1 MKSDQTHIRKHH
13 MEQLYH
19 TTQLIGIKDK
29 NITLNKVLKHKTHI
43 EMIATLDYAPGN
55 CNHCQGKQIKYD
67 FQKPSKIP
75 FLEVA
80 GFPSL
85 IRLKKRRFQCKNCRK
100 VTVSETSLVQKNC
113 QISEPLR
120 QKVAQALVNRQAL
133 THIAQDLAI
142 STSTVHRKLKEFTFK
157 EDFSRL
163 PEILSIDEFSYQKG
177 KLAFIAQDFETK
189 KIITI
194 LENRTQTT
202 IRNHFFRYSKEA
214 RNSVKVVTVDM
225 SGSYI
230 PMIPKLFPK
239 AKIVIDRFH
248 IVQHMSRA
256 LNHTRIQLMTQFDK
270 KSLEYRALKYYWKS
284 VLKDSRKLSLN
295 SFRSR
300 TFGETLTPKECLTEI
315 FHLVPELKGYYD
327 LYQFLLFHLQ
337 EKNADYF
344 FDLIEEALPHLNQTF
359 KTALRTILHHKQ
371 HVINAIELPYSNAKL
386 EATNKLI
393 KDIKRNAFGFR
404 NFDNFKKRIFIA
416 LNMQKE
422 KTHFVSS
429 RA

>member
-194 LENRTQTT
+194 LENRTQIT

-327 LYQFLLFHLQ
+327 LYQLLLFHLQ

-359 KTALRTILHHKQ
+359 KTALRTILHYKE
-371 HVINAIELPYSNAKL
+371 HVTNAIELPYSNAKL

>member
-1 MKSDQTHIRKHH
+1 

-194 LENRTQTT
+194 LENRTQIT

-327 LYQFLLFHLQ
+327 LYQLLLFHLQ

-422 KTHFVSS
+422 
-429 RA
+429 AL

>member
-1 MKSDQTHIRKHH
+1 

-194 LENRTQTT
+194 LENRTQIT

-256 LNHTRIQLMTQFDK
+256 LNHTRIQLLTQFDK

-327 LYQFLLFHLQ
+327 LYQLLLFHLQ

>member
-100 VTVSETSLVQKNC
+100 VTVSETSLIQKNC

-230 PMIPKLFPK
+230 PMIPKLFHN

-327 LYQFLLFHLQ
+327 LYQLLLFHLQ

>member
-1 MKSDQTHIRKHH
+1 

-194 LENRTQTT
+194 LENRTQIT

-327 LYQFLLFHLQ
+327 LYQLLLFHLQ

-404 NFDNFKKRIFIA
+404 NFVNC
-416 LNMQKE
+416 
-422 KTHFVSS
+422 SG
-429 RA
+429 

>member
-1 MKSDQTHIRKHH
+1 

-194 LENRTQTT
+194 LENRTQIT

-327 LYQFLLFHLQ
+327 LYQLLLFHLQ

>member
-1 MKSDQTHIRKHH
+1 MG
-13 MEQLYH
+13 QLYH

-100 VTVSETSLVQKNC
+100 VTVSETSLIQKNC

-202 IRNHFFRYSKEA
+202 VRNHFFRYSKEA

-230 PMIPKLFPK
+230 PMIPKLFPN

-256 LNHTRIQLMTQFDK
+256 LNQTRIQLMKPFDK
-270 KSLEYRALKYYWKS
+270 KSLEYHALKYYWKS

>member
-1 MKSDQTHIRKHH
+1 

-327 LYQFLLFHLQ
+327 LYQLLLFHLQ

-404 NFDNFKKRIFIA
+404 NFDNFKKRIFITLKA
-416 LNMQKE
+416 L
-422 KTHFVSS
+422 
-429 RA
+429 

>member
-142 STSTVHRKLKEFTFK
+142 STSTVHRKLKKFTFK

-202 IRNHFFRYSKEA
+202 IRNYFFRYSKEA
-214 RNSVKVVTVDM
+214 RDSVKIVTVDM

-230 PMIPKLFPK
+230 PMIPKLFPN

-256 LNHTRIQLMTQFDK
+256 LNQTRIQLMKPFDK

-300 TFGETLTPKECLTEI
+300 TFGETLTPKKCLTKI

-327 LYQFLLFHLQ
+327 LYQLLLFHLQ

-359 KTALRTILHHKQ
+359 KTALRTILHYKE

>member
-194 LENRTQTT
+194 LENRTQIT

-300 TFGETLTPKECLTEI
+300 TFGETLTPKECLTKI

-327 LYQFLLFHLQ
+327 LYQLLLFHLQ

>member
-1 MKSDQTHIRKHH
+1 

-202 IRNHFFRYSKEA
+202 IRNYFFRYSKEA
-214 RNSVKVVTVDM
+214 RDSVKIVTVDM

-230 PMIPKLFPK
+230 PMIPKLFPN

-256 LNHTRIQLMTQFDK
+256 LNQTRIQLMKPFDK

-359 KTALRTILHHKQ
+359 KTALRTILHYKE

>member
-1 MKSDQTHIRKHH
+1 

-100 VTVSETSLVQKNC
+100 VTVSETSLIQKNC

-194 LENRTQTT
+194 LENRTQIT

-230 PMIPKLFPK
+230 PMIPKLFPN

-270 KSLEYRALKYYWKS
+270 KSLKYRALKYYWKS

-359 KTALRTILHHKQ
+359 KTALRTILHYKE
-371 HVINAIELPYSNAKL
+371 HVTNAIELPYSNAKL

>member
-43 EMIATLDYAPGN
+43 EMIATLDYAPEN

>member
-1 MKSDQTHIRKHH
+1 

-142 STSTVHRKLKEFTFK
+142 STSTVHRKLKKFTFK

-202 IRNHFFRYSKEA
+202 IRNYFFRYSKEA
-214 RNSVKVVTVDM
+214 RDSVKIVTVDM

-230 PMIPKLFPK
+230 PMIPKLFPN

-256 LNHTRIQLMTQFDK
+256 LNQTRIQLMKPFDK

-300 TFGETLTPKECLTEI
+300 TFGETLTPKKCLTKI

-327 LYQFLLFHLQ
+327 LYQLLLFHLQ

-359 KTALRTILHHKQ
+359 KTALRTILHYKE

-386 EATNKLI
+386 EATNNLI

-404 NFDNFKKRIFIA
+404 K
-416 LNMQKE
+416 M
-422 KTHFVSS
+422 KTLKNVSLS
-429 RA
+429 L

>member
-1 MKSDQTHIRKHH
+1 

-100 VTVSETSLVQKNC
+100 VTVSETSLIQKNC

-230 PMIPKLFPK
+230 PMIPKLFPN

-256 LNHTRIQLMTQFDK
+256 LNQTRIQLMKLFDK

-327 LYQFLLFHLQ
+327 LYQLLLFHLQ

>member
-142 STSTVHRKLKEFTFK
+142 STSTVHRKLREFTFK

-163 PEILSIDEFSYQKG
+163 PEILSIDEFLYQKG

-256 LNHTRIQLMTQFDK
+256 LNHTRIQLMKQFDK

-327 LYQFLLFHLQ
+327 LYQLLLFHLQ

>member
-13 MEQLYH
+13 MGQLYH

-100 VTVSETSLVQKNC
+100 VTVSETSLIQKNC

-142 STSTVHRKLKEFTFK
+142 STYTVHRKLKEFTFK

-230 PMIPKLFPK
+230 PMIPKLFPN

-256 LNHTRIQLMTQFDK
+256 LNQTRIQLMKPFDK

>member
-1 MKSDQTHIRKHH
+1 
-13 MEQLYH
+13 
-19 TTQLIGIKDK
+19 
-29 NITLNKVLKHKTHI
+29 
-43 EMIATLDYAPGN
+43 
-55 CNHCQGKQIKYD
+55 
-67 FQKPSKIP
+67 
-75 FLEVA
+75 
-80 GFPSL
+80 
-85 IRLKKRRFQCKNCRK
+85 
-100 VTVSETSLVQKNC
+100 
-113 QISEPLR
+113 
-120 QKVAQALVNRQAL
+120 
-133 THIAQDLAI
+133 
-142 STSTVHRKLKEFTFK
+142 
-157 EDFSRL
+157 
-163 PEILSIDEFSYQKG
+163 
-177 KLAFIAQDFETK
+177 
-189 KIITI
+189 
-194 LENRTQTT
+194 
-202 IRNHFFRYSKEA
+202 
-214 RNSVKVVTVDM
+214 M

-230 PMIPKLFPK
+230 PMIPKLFPN

-327 LYQFLLFHLQ
+327 LYQLLLFHLQ

>member
-67 FQKPSKIP
+67 FQKPSRIP

-85 IRLKKRRFQCKNCRK
+85 IRLKETAFSMKNCRK

-194 LENRTQTT
+194 LENRTQIT

-327 LYQFLLFHLQ
+327 LYQLLLFHLQ

>member
-1 MKSDQTHIRKHH
+1 

-100 VTVSETSLVQKNC
+100 VTVSETSLIQKNC

-163 PEILSIDEFSYQKG
+163 PENLSIDEFSYQKG

-202 IRNHFFRYSKEA
+202 IRNHFFRYSKED

-300 TFGETLTPKECLTEI
+300 TFGETLTPKECLTKI

-327 LYQFLLFHLQ
+327 LYQLLLFHLQ

-344 FDLIEEALPHLNQTF
+344 FELIEEALPHLNQTF

>member
-142 STSTVHRKLKEFTFK
+142 STYTVHRKLKEFTFK

-230 PMIPKLFPK
+230 PMIPKLFPN

-270 KSLEYRALKYYWKS
+270 KSLKYRALKYYWKS

>member
-1 MKSDQTHIRKHH
+1 

-194 LENRTQTT
+194 LENRTQIT

-230 PMIPKLFPK
+230 PMIPKLFPN

-315 FHLVPELKGYYD
+315 IHLVPELKGYYD
-327 LYQFLLFHLQ
+327 LYQLLLFHLQ

>member
-177 KLAFIAQDFETK
+177 KPAFIAQDFETK

-194 LENRTQTT
+194 LENRTQIT

-327 LYQFLLFHLQ
+327 LYQLLLFHLQ

>member
-1 MKSDQTHIRKHH
+1 

-100 VTVSETSLVQKNC
+100 VTVSETSLIQKNC

-194 LENRTQTT
+194 LENRTQIT

-315 FHLVPELKGYYD
+315 FHLVPELKGYYN
-327 LYQFLLFHLQ
+327 LYQLLLFHLQ

>member
-1 MKSDQTHIRKHH
+1 

-315 FHLVPELKGYYD
+315 FHLVPELKGYYN
-327 LYQFLLFHLQ
+327 LYQLLLFHLQ

>member
-13 MEQLYH
+13 MGQLYH

-100 VTVSETSLVQKNC
+100 VTVSETSLIQKNC

-142 STSTVHRKLKEFTFK
+142 STYTVHRKLKEFTFK

-194 LENRTQTT
+194 LENRTQIT

-230 PMIPKLFPK
+230 PMIPKLFPN
-239 AKIVIDRFH
+239 AKMVIDRFH

-256 LNHTRIQLMTQFDK
+256 LNQTRIQLMKPFDK

>member
-1 MKSDQTHIRKHH
+1 

-142 STSTVHRKLKEFTFK
+142 STSTVHRKLKKFTFK

-202 IRNHFFRYSKEA
+202 IRNYFFRYSKEA
-214 RNSVKVVTVDM
+214 RDSVKIVTVDM

-230 PMIPKLFPK
+230 PMIPKLFPN

-256 LNHTRIQLMTQFDK
+256 LNQTRIQLMKPFDK
-270 KSLEYRALKYYWKS
+270 KSLEYRALKYYWKY

-300 TFGETLTPKECLTEI
+300 TFGETLTPKKCLTKI

-327 LYQFLLFHLQ
+327 LYQLLLFHLQ

-359 KTALRTILHHKQ
+359 KTALRTILHYKE

-393 KDIKRNAFGFR
+393 KDIKRNAFGFG

>member
-1 MKSDQTHIRKHH
+1 

-163 PEILSIDEFSYQKG
+163 PEILSIDDFSYQKG

-327 LYQFLLFHLQ
+327 LYQLLLFHLQ

>member
-1 MKSDQTHIRKHH
+1 

-29 NITLNKVLKHKTHI
+29 NITLNKVLKHNTHI

-194 LENRTQTT
+194 LENRTQIT

-327 LYQFLLFHLQ
+327 LYQLLLFHLQ

>member
-100 VTVSETSLVQKNC
+100 VTVSETSLIQKNC

-225 SGSYI
+225 SGSCI
-230 PMIPKLFPK
+230 PMIPKLFPN

-256 LNHTRIQLMTQFDK
+256 LNQTRIQLMKPFDK

>member
-142 STSTVHRKLKEFTFK
+142 STSTVHRKLREFTFK

-163 PEILSIDEFSYQKG
+163 PEILSIDEFLYQKG

-256 LNHTRIQLMTQFDK
+256 LNHTRIQLMKQFDK

-327 LYQFLLFHLQ
+327 LYQLLLFHLQ

-404 NFDNFKKRIFIA
+404 NFDNFKRLYNFC
-416 LNMQKE
+416 
-422 KTHFVSS
+422 SG
-429 RA
+429 

>member
-157 EDFSRL
+157 ENFSRL

-194 LENRTQTT
+194 LENRTQIT

-327 LYQFLLFHLQ
+327 LYQLLLFHLQ

>member
-67 FQKPSKIP
+67 FQKPSRIP

-194 LENRTQTT
+194 LENRTQIT

-327 LYQFLLFHLQ
+327 LYQLLLFHLQ

-393 KDIKRNAFGFR
+393 KDIKRNAFGFK

>member
-43 EMIATLDYAPGN
+43 EMIATLDYVPGN
-55 CNHCQGKQIKYD
+55 CNHCRGKQIKYD

-80 GFPSL
+80 GLPSL

-133 THIAQDLAI
+133 THIAQD
-142 STSTVHRKLKEFTFK
+142 
-157 EDFSRL
+157 
-163 PEILSIDEFSYQKG
+163 
-177 KLAFIAQDFETK
+177 FETK

-202 IRNHFFRYSKEA
+202 ICNYFFRYSKEA
-214 RNSVKVVTVDM
+214 RDSVKIVTVDM

-230 PMIPKLFPK
+230 PMIPKLFPN

-256 LNHTRIQLMTQFDK
+256 LNQTRIQLMKPFDK

-295 SFRSR
+295 SFRLR
-300 TFGETLTPKECLTEI
+300 TFGETLTPKKCLTEI

-327 LYQFLLFHLQ
+327 LYQLLLFHLQ

-371 HVINAIELPYSNAKL
+371 YVINAIELPYSNAKL

>member
-1 MKSDQTHIRKHH
+1 

-142 STSTVHRKLKEFTFK
+142 STSTVQRKLKEFTFK

-194 LENRTQTT
+194 LENRTQIT

-327 LYQFLLFHLQ
+327 LYQLLLFHLQ